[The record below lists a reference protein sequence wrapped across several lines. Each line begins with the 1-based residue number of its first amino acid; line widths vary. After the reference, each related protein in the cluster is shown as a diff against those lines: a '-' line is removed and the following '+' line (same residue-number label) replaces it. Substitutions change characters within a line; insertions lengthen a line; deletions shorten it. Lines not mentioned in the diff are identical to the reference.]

1 MKNSPL
7 ERGVAQRR
15 GVLIF
20 LFVTILFFIT
30 NFSFAQ
36 TDSTQ
41 LATMYGR
48 VSDSSGIY
56 LEGVTIKLKGTYF
69 GGVSD
74 YEGFYEITGISPG
87 AYTVEVSAI
96 EYKTV
101 EYTDIQFQPEER
113 KEFNIVL
120 SSSAFSVDQEIVVIG
135 DRPLLDIE
143 ETSSK
148 HIVTSDDI
156 TKSIVTDVKDIVT
169 QQAGVVKSDNEI
181 FIRGGRSYENSYL
194 LDGVSVQDPL
204 SGTGFGL
211 QMSANSLEEVEV
223 ITGGYNA
230 EYGQATSGV
239 VNVRTK
245 EGRYERYNTYISYK
259 RDNFG
264 SSVNSGTSFNTDIF
278 EMNLSGP
285 EPISKFLLKS
295 LGVNIPGEITFF
307 GNFFMGF
314 SDGYYVNTT
323 GKKANQL
330 YSSTFGGTRFAPRQ
344 DNNWYWL
351 GKITYRITPQMKL
364 AYSYNQSVS
373 INQNST
379 SLQSNLEYVEPSPGY
394 QYLFQDI
401 LDSALTYTSNTNFN
415 TVTWT
420 HTLSAKTLYE
430 LKLNRFF
437 TKMRADANGKNWDEY
452 QEPFDIVKPPFVYYE
467 IDSTHTGIIPG
478 DGFYDV
484 GNPFTWHDHF
494 VEEYSIKGDLTHN
507 FSTTSKLKTGF
518 ESSFQ
523 EMQLIDIYQPW
534 VKPFGLN
541 NDVYK
546 VYPAFGAFYGQHNLT
561 FKGMI
566 LNYGLRFDYWFPGK
580 FVDDAVNNPE
590 VVTIPDDVR
599 KAYMEDTYG
608 LFGQRWKGRISPRVG
623 ISHPITDNQTLFFSY
638 GHFSKRP
645 KPQFIYA
652 KLNPQTAK
660 STFQRFGN
668 PNLNP
673 ETTVSYELGIRN
685 QFSNDDV
692 LTITA
697 YYKNIYD
704 YVATRSIRINS
715 GRLIGQ
721 SFISYFNQ
729 DYARTRGIEVE
740 YKKRIGKWFSSKF
753 NFTYSVATGKSSGA
767 DQGYLVITRGAQET
781 ITENFLSWDRPLQ
794 ASANL
799 YFHIEKN
806 KPLFGFAPGILD
818 DINIKS
824 RIFFQSGKR
833 YTQQVR
839 TGTLENGRP
848 EFTPDFDN
856 VNGKVAANWF
866 YMDLDFEKYFTFLNT
881 EAAFTISILNLFNNR
896 NSDIID
902 PVTGSA
908 YEFGDPT
915 PNSWNDP
922 LYPDLQAPLEP
933 YPFSPARFSPPRQI
947 LFGLSLKI

>member
-1 MKNSPL
+1 MSKT
-7 ERGVAQRR
+7 
-15 GVLIF
+15 F
-20 LFVTILFFIT
+20 FVYILLSILSLSGFA
-30 NFSFAQ
+30 FSQ
-36 TDSTQ
+36 SDSVSTSST
-41 LATMYGR
+41 LYGT
-48 VSDSSGIY
+48 VSDSSGLL
-56 LEGVTIKLKGTYF
+56 LEGVVIKLKGTYF
-69 GGVSD
+69 GAQSD
-74 YEGFYEITGISPG
+74 QDGYYEINDIPEGSYIL
-87 AYTVEVSAI
+87 EVSAL
-96 EYKTV
+96 EYQTV
-101 EYTDIQFQPEER
+101 EYTNTKINKGE
-113 KEFNIVL
+113 KIEFNIVL
-120 SSSAFSVDQEIVVIG
+120 SSSSFTVDQEILVVG

-148 HIVTSDDI
+148 HIISSDEI

-169 QQAGVVKSDNEI
+169 QQAGIVKSDNEI

-245 EGRYERYNTYISYK
+245 EGRYNNFNVYLSYK
-259 RDNFG
+259 RDNLGWSKNTG
-264 SSVNSGTSFNTDIF
+264 SSFNTDIF

-285 EPISKFLLKS
+285 EPISKYLLKS
-295 LGVNIPGEITFF
+295 LNIHVPGEITFF

-314 SDGYYVNTT
+314 SDGYYVNET
-323 GKKANQL
+323 GKKASQL
-330 YSSTFGGTRFAPRQ
+330 NSSIFGGTKFAPRQ

-351 GKITYRITPQMKL
+351 GKLTYRINPQMKL
-364 AYSYNQSVS
+364 GYSYNQSVS

-401 LDSALTYTSNTNFN
+401 LDNALTYTSNTNFN
-415 TVTWT
+415 TLTWT
-420 HTLSAKTLYE
+420 HTLSPNSFYE
-430 LKLNRFF
+430 IKLNRFF
-437 TKMRADANGKNWDEY
+437 TTLRADANGRNWDQY
-452 QEPFDIVKPPFVYYE
+452 LEPFDIVKPPFVYYP
-467 IDSTHTGIIPG
+467 IDSNSTGIIPG
-478 DGFYDV
+478 DGFYDI
-484 GNPFTWHDHF
+484 GNPFTWRDHY
-494 VEEYSIKGDLTHN
+494 VLEHSIKGDLTNN
-507 FSTTSKLKTGF
+507 FSPKSKLKAGF
-518 ESSFQ
+518 EANFQ

-534 VKPFGLN
+534 VKPLGLN

-546 VYPAFGAFYGQHNLT
+546 VYPAFGAMYAQHNIT

-580 FVDDAVNNPE
+580 FVDDAVKNPE
-590 VVTIPDDVR
+590 VITIPEEVR
-599 KAYMEDTYG
+599 SAYMDDTYG
-608 LFGQRWKGRISPRVG
+608 LFGQRWKGRLSPRVG
-623 ISHPITDNQTLFFSY
+623 ISHPITNNQTLFFSY

-692 LTITA
+692 LTLTA

-740 YKKRIGKWFSSKF
+740 YKKRIGGFFSGKF

-767 DQGYLVITRGAQET
+767 DQGYLVITRGAQDI
-781 ITENFLSWDRPLQ
+781 ITENFLSWDRPYT

-799 YFHIEKN
+799 YFNFAKGKGI
-806 KPLFGFAPGILD
+806 FGFAPNILD
-818 DINIKS
+818 EISIKS

-833 YTQQVR
+833 YTEQIR
-839 TGTLENGRP
+839 TGTLEDGRP
-848 EFTPDFDN
+848 EYTPDFDN
-856 VNGKVAANWF
+856 PNGKVGANWF
-866 YMDLDFEKYFTFLNT
+866 YMDLDIEKYFYWLNT
-881 EAAFTISILNLFNNR
+881 EFTFSISILNLLNNR
-896 NSDIID
+896 NSNIIN
-902 PVTGSA
+902 PVTGRA
-908 YEFGDPT
+908 YEYGDPT
-915 PNSWNDP
+915 PNSYNDP
-922 LYPDLQAPLEP
+922 LYPDLQSPLEP
-933 YPFSPARFSPPRQI
+933 YPFNPARFSSPRQI
-947 LFGLSLKI
+947 FFGFSIKL